1 MEAFIAFEQ
10 QVREALAHLYD
21 PNFQPAELFCI
32 TLGCDQQDKFYA
44 VKRAL
49 HGAIET
55 LKPVQATPPG
65 ARSRRLYD
73 LLHYRYIQA
82 LTQDETAARLG
93 ITPRHLRREQQ
104 EAVHA
109 LANLLWAQRA
119 AHQVA
124 TAPLPTSRP
133 VSVEDADPAL
143 EFRSQVRAELAALQN
158 SAPGVV
164 ADMAEVIQSVCK
176 VGDVLTTRHN
186 VRLHVGMI
194 PPDMKVTIHP
204 SALRQIL
211 VTAIEKLTQHM
222 SMGEIQISTQPVGGD
237 IELNVTATPFK
248 SIRRLDSAFI
258 QEILTMQGGA
268 FTIEEDDAQLT
279 LCVRVPV
286 ARRALILVVDDN
298 HDLVHFYRR
307 YVANTR
313 YEILHAPDGQS
324 VFDLAKRHV
333 PDVIVLDIML
343 PDADGWELL
352 TRLREHA
359 ATASTPIIICS
370 VVRREELA
378 LALHATLYLAK
389 PVRRQQFIQ
398 ALEQVLAP
406 PASSKTLPPPASNAR
421 AY

>member
-1 MEAFIAFEQ
+1 MEAFAEFEQ

-21 PNFQPAELFCI
+21 PNFQPAELLCM

-49 HGAIET
+49 HAAIEA
-55 LKPVQATPPG
+55 LKPVPDTPPG

-73 LLHYRYIQA
+73 LLRYRYIQA

-119 AHQVA
+119 SHQAA
-124 TAPLPTSRP
+124 TEPLPTSRL
-133 VSVEDADPAL
+133 VSREDADPAL

-164 ADMAEVIQSVCK
+164 ADVAEVIQSVCK

-186 VRLHVGMI
+186 VRLQVGMI
-194 PPDMKVTIHP
+194 PPNMKVTIHP

-222 SMGEIQISTQPVGGD
+222 ATGEIQINTQPVGSD

-248 SIRRLDSAFI
+248 SMRRLDSAFI
-258 QEILTMQGGA
+258 QEILSMQGGA
-268 FTIEEDDAQLT
+268 FTIAENDEQLT

-286 ARRALILVVDDN
+286 ASRALILVVDDN

-307 YVANTR
+307 YVASTR

-324 VFDLAKRHV
+324 VFDLAERHV

-352 TRLREHA
+352 TRLREHVV
-359 ATASTPIIICS
+359 TASTPIIICS

-406 PASSKTLPPPASNAR
+406 ASSKALPPPASNAR

>member
-1 MEAFIAFEQ
+1 MEAFTEFEQ

-21 PNFQPAELFCI
+21 PNFQPTELLCL
-32 TLGCDQQDKFYA
+32 TLGYDQHDK
-44 VKRAL
+44 VNVLKTAL
-49 HGAIET
+49 RSAIET
-55 LKPVQATPPG
+55 LKPVPDTPPG

-119 AHQVA
+119 APQVA
-124 TAPLPTSRP
+124 KEPLPTNHPASP
-133 VSVEDADPAL
+133 EATDPAF

-164 ADMAEVIQSVCK
+164 ADVAEVIQSVYK

-186 VRLHVGMI
+186 VRLQVGMI
-194 PPDMKVTIHP
+194 PPALKVTIHP

-222 SMGEIQISTQPVGGD
+222 SMGEIQIHTQSVAGE
-237 IELNVTATPFK
+237 IELNVTARPVQ

-258 QEILTMQGGA
+258 QEILAMQGGA
-268 FTIEEDDAQLT
+268 FTIEENDEQLT
-279 LCVRVPV
+279 LCVRLPV
-286 ARRALILVVDDN
+286 AHKALILVVDDN

-313 YEILHAPDGQS
+313 YEILHAPDAQS
-324 VFDLAKRHV
+324 VFDLAERHA

-352 TRLREHA
+352 ARLRAHA
-359 ATASTPIIICS
+359 ATASSPIIVCS

-406 PASSKTLPPPASNAR
+406 ALLKTPLPPANNAR
-421 AY
+421 VY

>member
-1 MEAFIAFEQ
+1 MEAFAEFEQ

-21 PNFQPAELFCI
+21 PNYQPAELLC
-32 TLGCDQQDKFYA
+32 LALSCNQQDKFYA
-44 VKRAL
+44 VQKVL
-49 HGAIET
+49 HRAIET
-55 LKPVQATPPG
+55 LKPIQATPPG
-65 ARSRRLYD
+65 ARSRRLYE

-109 LANLLWAQRA
+109 LANLLWAQRPA
-119 AHQVA
+119 SPA
-124 TAPLPTSRP
+124 TEHLPTTQP
-133 VSVEDADPAL
+133 VHVDDTDPAL

-164 ADMAEVIQSVCK
+164 ADVAEVIQSVCK
-176 VGDVLTTRHN
+176 VGDVLATRHG
-186 VRLHVGMI
+186 VHLHIGLI
-194 PPDMKVTIHP
+194 SPGAKVAIHP

-222 SMGEIQISTQPVGGD
+222 SMGEIQLSTQPVGREV
-237 IELNVTATPFK
+237 ELSVTATPFR
-248 SIRRLDSAFI
+248 SVSRLDSAFI
-258 QEILTMQGGA
+258 QEILSVQGGF
-268 FTIEEDDAQLT
+268 FTIEVDLDQLA
-279 LCVRVPV
+279 LRMRVPA
-286 ARRALILVVDDN
+286 ARKALVLVVDDN

-324 VFDLAKRHV
+324 VFDLAERHA

-352 TRLREHA
+352 TRLQEHA
-359 ATASTPIIICS
+359 ATASIPVIVCS

-406 PASSKTLPPPASNAR
+406 ASSKTLPPPANNAR
-421 AY
+421 IC